1 MKKNLT
7 FRRTVLARSVLA
19 ACGASALAF
28 AAAQPVLAQTA
39 PTTLNRVEVTGSN
52 IKRVDAETAS
62 PVQVVTRDDIERSG
76 KNSVAE
82 LLQSLAVDNAGSVPM
97 TFGNGFAKGA
107 SGISLRGLG
116 VASTLV
122 LINGRRI
129 APYGNADDG
138 QKIFADLNVIPTEAV
153 DRVEI
158 LKDGA
163 SAIYGSDAIAGVVNI
178 ILRKDFNGTVAKGS
192 FGTSQAG
199 GGSESKVS
207 ITHGFGNLEQNK
219 FNVLLNLEIGKVG
232 EINNRDRSGRG
243 QVGKSDGRAI
253 GYDFNGTIGG
263 VGAGGTGT
271 IIANNAAGSSVVG
284 NVRNPTTLDY
294 FSRGNPAGAGFVR
307 TYPGAN
313 CANFSNIPQG
323 GDLGGC
329 LIDASQQYGQIQPS
343 QETVNFFGR
352 FTKEFNAGLQLYS
365 ELNLYSSKSNS
376 SSTPSGINGNVGFPG
391 GPVSNAAV
399 ALGAAHPDNPYNA
412 TARFRYL
419 AADVGPRTSES
430 NSDFNRFVV
439 GLKGTAANWDFD
451 TAFLYSSTKGET
463 VRKGFLQKDVAFALL
478 NPSAANVAAANAG
491 SAAYR
496 SLPAGSVWRV
506 AENAGLNSAALYAAL
521 APNISDS
528 AKTTTTQID
537 FKASREIGQLAGGAI
552 GLAVGAEVRNE
563 TNELTPTTGTE
574 RGNIIGLGYSS
585 FKGDRN
591 VVGVFSEINLP
602 ITKAL
607 ELQAALRVDKYPD
620 LTASTTP
627 KLGAKWTPTP
637 GVVLRGTYAEGFRA
651 PGASEKGNG
660 ISTSFFTTA
669 VDPLRCNLGVTSA
682 CSAQSVAGLVS
693 ANPNLQP
700 ETSQNVTLGVV
711 WEPSNKSNISVDLWQ
726 IIRKNEINTEQA
738 AAAIAAGSVAR
749 DPSTAQVAGDPG
761 AITAILERYINSTQT
776 KVVGLDI
783 DARHR
788 FDLSGGNGKLTFG
801 VQWTHLLEYLR
812 TDDSTTVDYA
822 GTHGNCDVTNCI
834 GTPRDRLNFSA
845 NWEMGNWNV
854 TGIVAYRGKL
864 DNVLFR
870 GDPAGCASALA
881 NGTDSPSGCTVESF
895 TSVDLNLRYKLS
907 PKTQIFGTIRNLFDT
922 VAPFDP
928 TTYGAVGY
936 NPLDYTG
943 AVGRYFSVGVRHQF

>member
-1 MKKNLT
+1 MKQT
-7 FRRTVLARSVLA
+7 FIFRQTILARCVLA
-19 ACGASALAF
+19 ACGASAAVLAV
-28 AAAQPVLAQTA
+28 QPVFAQTA
-39 PTTLNRVEVTGSN
+39 APNLQRVEITGSN

-62 PVQVVTRDDIERSG
+62 PVQIVTREEIERSG

-178 ILRKDFNGTVAKGS
+178 ILRKDFSGTVAKGS

-199 GGSESKVS
+199 GGNESKVS
-207 ITHGFGNLEQNK
+207 ITHGFGNLDQDK

-243 QVGKSDGRAI
+243 QVGKADGRAI
-253 GYDFNGTIGG
+253 GYDFNGTIGNF
-263 VGAGGTGT
+263 GAGGTGA
-271 IIANNAAGSSVVG
+271 IIANNTAGSSIVG
-284 NVRNPTTLDY
+284 NVRNPATLDY
-294 FSRGNPAGAGFVR
+294 FSRSNLGGAGFVR

-313 CANFSNIPQG
+313 CANFSKIPQG

-329 LIDASQQYGQIQPS
+329 LIDAAQQYGQIQPS
-343 QETVNFFGR
+343 QGTVNFFGR

-365 ELNLYSSKSNS
+365 ELNLYSSKSES
-376 SSTPSGINGNVGFPG
+376 ATTPSGINGNVGFPG

-399 ALGAAHPDNPYNA
+399 ALGATHPDNPYNA

-419 AADVGPRTSES
+419 AADVGPRTSDS

-451 TAFLYSSTKGET
+451 TAFLYSSTKGKT
-463 VRKGFLQKDVAFALL
+463 VRGGYLQKDVAFALL

-496 SLPAGSVWRV
+496 ALPAGSFWRV

-521 APNISDS
+521 APTISDTS
-528 AKTTTTQID
+528 KTATTQLD
-537 FKASREIGQLAGGAI
+537 VKASREIGQLGGGAI
-552 GLAVGAEVRNE
+552 GLAVGAEVRKE

-602 ITKAL
+602 ITKSL

-669 VDPLRCNLGVTSA
+669 VDPLRCNLGVASA

-693 ANPNLQP
+693 ANPNLKP
-700 ETSQNVTLGVV
+700 ETSQNLTMGVV
-711 WEPSNKSNISVDLWQ
+711 WEPSNKSNVSVDLWQ
-726 IIRKNEINTEQA
+726 IVRKNEINTEQA

-776 KVVGLDI
+776 KVVGLDV

-788 FDLSGGNGKLTFG
+788 IELSGGNGKLTFG
-801 VQWTHLLEYLR
+801 AQWTHLLRYLR
-812 TDDSTTVDYA
+812 TDDGATVDYA

-845 NWEMGNWNV
+845 NWEMGNWNL
-854 TGIVAYRGKL
+854 TGIVAYRGRL
-864 DNVLFR
+864 ENVLFR
-870 GDPAGCASALA
+870 GDPAGCASSLA
-881 NGTDSPSGCTVESF
+881 NGNDSPGGCTVKSF
-895 TSVDLNLRYKLS
+895 TSVDLNMRYKLS

-936 NPLDYTG
+936 NPLDYAG